1 MGIPNGRR
9 RDNDE
14 GARLFS
20 VLFIYITRDDSLK
33 YNEFHLKRNIFYG
46 KSDRMEEQVSQA
58 SCIISILG
66 GIQNQSG
73 DGQLTSPS
81 SQLCFEQVCWTGQ
94 SHLHHSSFL

>member
-33 YNEFHLKRNIFYG
+33 YNEFHLKRNIFYV

-58 SCIISILG
+58 SCIVSILG

>member
-33 YNEFHLKRNIFYG
+33 YNAFHLKRNIFYG

-58 SCIISILG
+58 SCIVSILG